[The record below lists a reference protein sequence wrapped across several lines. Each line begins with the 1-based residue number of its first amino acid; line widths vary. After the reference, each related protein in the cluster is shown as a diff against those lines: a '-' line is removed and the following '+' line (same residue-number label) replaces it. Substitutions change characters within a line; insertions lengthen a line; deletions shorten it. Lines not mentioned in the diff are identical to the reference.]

1 MILEELMLDLMY
13 YVPGNK
19 KVKDLAI
26 NAEMVQKR
34 SLMIPNLL
42 EKAG

>member
-19 KVKDLAI
+19 KVKDLW
-26 NAEMVQKR
+26 R
-34 SLMIPNLL
+34 LRRRW
-42 EKAG
+42 

>member
-1 MILEELMLDLMY
+1 MLDLMY

-19 KVKDLAI
+19 KVADLIITAD
-26 NAEMVQKR
+26 MVKKHT
-34 SLMIPNLL
+34 LTLPVLL